1 MNILNRFISILVT
14 PRNSIES
21 VVGPAICAFA
31 IILIPLIAMQFSQE
45 VNWDMFDF
53 LIAWILI
60 FGAGFTFQLISMKTE
75 AISYKIATGLAVF
88 ASLAILWVN
97 GAVGII
103 GNENN
108 PVNFLFGFVLAM
120 VILGS
125 FIAQLEA
132 KAMSR
137 VMLSTAATHLLVS
150 LIGGSLH
157 VSQNPGASISGVINI
172 NLIFVVLWGLS
183 ALFFRK
189 AGMSNTIETEKP
201 SE

>member
-1 MNILNRFISILVT
+1 MNILNRFISILVS

-21 VVGPAICAFA
+21 VTGPAICAFGV
-31 IILIPLIAMQFSQE
+31 ILIPLIAMQFSEE

-75 AISYKIATGLAVF
+75 ATSYKIATGLAVF
-88 ASLAILWVN
+88 ASLAILWIN

-108 PVNFLFGFVLAM
+108 PLNLLYGFVLTM
-120 VILGS
+120 VIFGS

-150 LIGGSLH
+150 LIGGFLY
-157 VSQNPGASISGVINI
+157 VSENPGVSISGVINA
-172 NLIFVVLWGLS
+172 NLIFIVFWGLS
-183 ALFFRK
+183 ALFFQK
-189 AGMSNTIETEKP
+189 AVKLPNQE
-201 SE
+201 